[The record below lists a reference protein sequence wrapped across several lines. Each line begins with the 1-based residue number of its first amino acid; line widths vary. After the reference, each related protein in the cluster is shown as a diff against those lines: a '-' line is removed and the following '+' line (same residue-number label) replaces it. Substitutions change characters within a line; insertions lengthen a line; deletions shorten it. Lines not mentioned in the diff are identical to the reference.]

1 MMILCYDYCLTI
13 LWLIF
18 FLMIRRPPRSTR
30 TDTLFPYT
38 TLFRSY
44 ASVIRQ
50 GLFSTGC
57 RAGSLYDEGAFG
69 TPNGLALAAV
79 SALIRLNN
87 TYSLGRDADGNYVGL
102 LNPEDPYG
110 GMTQSR
116 DLREIASF
124 RDPRYRAKIGRAH
137 V

>member
-1 MMILCYDYCLTI
+1 ML
-13 LWLIF
+13 
-18 FLMIRRPPRSTR
+18 RRPPSSTR

-38 TLFRSY
+38 TLFRS
-44 ASVIRQ
+44 
-50 GLFSTGC
+50 
-57 RAGSLYDEGAFG
+57 
-69 TPNGLALAAV
+69 NGLALAAV

-116 DLREIASF
+116 DLRAIASF
-124 RDPRYRAKIGRAH
+124 RDPRYRAKADVFDLNADLHLGPSLTLPSQTASQNRKSDG
-137 V
+137 